1 MNGDLPT
8 SEVICATASSGS
20 NRDMEEARPGYEGWP
35 VVAASAT
42 GVFFVTMVF
51 FTFPV
56 FLKPLADE
64 FSWSR
69 EAISSAYAVMTLSSA
84 VSAPLIGALID
95 RWGPRWICGP
105 CLVMTGAAFASLALL
120 TEGLWRLYALFA
132 IIGLAAA
139 GSSPVVYSR
148 VIASWFDQRRGQAL
162 AIVIAGSALG
172 AIIVPP
178 ITQALIAV
186 AGWRT
191 AYLILGIAIPLIGAP
206 VVVRLVRERASSDGS
221 ARTGA
226 TAVLGE
232 ALRSRTLWTL
242 IVVVF
247 GTTITLNGAIVHL
260 SALLTDRGVSPGR
273 AALVVSVMGAAS
285 LLGRLMTGWL
295 LDRFMATRVSFV
307 LLVIAAVG
315 AFVLARADSLAAGI
329 VAAACIGFGT
339 GGEVDVIPYLLSRYF
354 GLAALST
361 LFGTAWMAFGLAGAV
376 GPIAMGRAYDATG
389 SYDVV
394 LLWMAAGTLAI
405 AALMLSLP
413 SYSAS
418 PAPSPSR
425 ISSV

>member
-1 MNGDLPT
+1 
-8 SEVICATASSGS
+8 
-20 NRDMEEARPGYEGWP
+20 MEEGRSSYEGWP
-35 VVAASAT
+35 VVAACAT
-42 GVFFVTMVF
+42 GVFFVTLVI

-69 EAISSAYAVMTLSSA
+69 EAISSAYAVMPLASA
-84 VSAPLIGALID
+84 ASAPLIGLLID

-105 CLVMTGAAFASLALL
+105 CLLITGATFASLALL
-120 TEGLWRLYALFA
+120 TNGLWHLYVVFA
-132 IIGLAAA
+132 IIGLASA

-162 AIVIAGSALG
+162 AVMIAGSALG
-172 AIIVPP
+172 AVIVPP
-178 ITQALIAV
+178 IAQALIDV

-191 AYLILGIAIPLIGAP
+191 VYLVLGIAIPLIGVP
-206 VVVRLVRERASSDGS
+206 VVVRLVRERVSSGRGS
-221 ARTGA
+221 RESAG
-226 TAVLGE
+226 AVLRD
-232 ALRSRTLWTL
+232 ALRSRILWTL

-247 GTTITLNGAIVHL
+247 GTTMTLNAAIVHL
-260 SALLTDRGVSPGR
+260 SALLTDRGVSSGL
-273 AALVVSVMGAAS
+273 AALVVSVMGVAS

-295 LDRFMATRVSFV
+295 LDRFVATRVSFV
-307 LLVIAAVG
+307 LLATAALG
-315 AFVLARADSLAAGI
+315 AFVLARADSFAAGI
-329 VAAACIGFGT
+329 VAATFIGFGT

-354 GLAALST
+354 GPTALST

-394 LLWMAAGTLAI
+394 LVWMAAVTLGI

-413 SYSAS
+413 SYERAARKPIAEPLPWRRQLS
-418 PAPSPSR
+418 PPFLPSR
-425 ISSV
+425 V